1 MIKVFLV
8 EDEIV
13 VREGIK
19 NNVDWSS
26 HGCDFCGEAS
36 DGELAFP
43 MIQKL
48 RPDIVITDIKMP
60 FMDGVELSKLIKKEL
75 PDTEIV
81 FLSGYAEFEYAKE
94 GIKLGIARYL
104 NKPISSTEL
113 LRVVDEIAEK
123 INKRKLEESLKEKY
137 IKDEEEALEMER
149 RDFFAHIVSGEMN
162 ASEILDR
169 ARSMSIDISALF
181 YNVCLVKMKS
191 KNNVI
196 GEYSPSIIAIYER
209 MSEMANDSHIC
220 IFDTFL
226 EGKAI
231 LVKGET
237 KEEIADIQKKYCD
250 ELSLVMKD
258 YPDITYFVAI
268 GKIVN
273 RIGEIEASYER
284 ASYAFAHR
292 FMVDG
297 NGIYSFEDI
306 ENNDNQKD
314 KLNLSEIDLKQ
325 IERKRVNE
333 FLKTANA
340 GEVRYFVEDFFNNL
354 GTDTLK
360 SNMFRQYIVMDVYF
374 CVCEFVEEKGY
385 ERSEIEEFD
394 VTSKALQS
402 VEKTKE
408 YITNIIT
415 RAIEIRDNSSADKYG
430 ETVREIKEYIEN
442 HYFEDELGLNEL
454 AEAINFSPNH
464 LSMLFSQETG
474 TTIIKYLTDFRMNK
488 AKELLKG
495 TNKRSSEI
503 SLEVGYKDPHYFSFL
518 FKKTQGV
525 TPTQYRNGL

>member
-19 NNVDWSS
+19 NNVDWVS

-60 FMDGVELSKLIKKEL
+60 FMDGVELSKLVKKEL
-75 PDTEIV
+75 PETEIV
-81 FLSGYAEFEYAKE
+81 FLTGYAEFEYAKE
-94 GIKLGIARYL
+94 GINLGIARYL

-113 LRVVDEIAEK
+113 LQVVDEIAEK
-123 INKRKLEESLKEKY
+123 INKRKLEESLKKKY

-149 RDFFAHIVSGEMN
+149 REFFARIVSGEMSS
-162 ASEILDR
+162 SEILER
-169 ARSMSIDISALF
+169 ARNMSVDISALF

-191 KNNVI
+191 KNNII
-196 GEYSPSIIAIYER
+196 GEYSPSILEVYDK
-209 MSEMANDSHIC
+209 MSEMSKDKNLC
-220 IFDTFL
+220 IFNTYL

-231 LVKGET
+231 LVKGESCGQ
-237 KEEIADIQKKYCD
+237 IADIQKKYCD
-250 ELSLVMKD
+250 IFTEVMKD

-268 GKIVN
+268 GKTVN
-273 RIGEIEASYER
+273 RIGEIVASYER
-284 ASYAFAHR
+284 ASFALAHR

-297 NGIYSFEDI
+297 NGICSFEDI
-306 ENNDNQKD
+306 QKNEERKD
-314 KLNLSEIDLKQ
+314 RLNLSEIDLKQ

-333 FLKTANA
+333 FLKTANVDEA
-340 GEVRYFVEDFFNNL
+340 GYFVDEFFDNL
-354 GTDTLK
+354 GKDTLN
-360 SNMFRQYIVMDVYF
+360 SDMFRQYIVMDIYF
-374 CVCEFVEEKGY
+374 CVCEFIEEKGY

-394 VTSKALQS
+394 IASKTLRNIDS
-402 VEKTKE
+402 TKE
-408 YITNIIT
+408 YITGIIT
-415 RAIEIRDNSSADKYG
+415 RAIEIRDTSSADKYG

-454 AEAINFSPNH
+454 AEAVNFSPNH

-474 TTIIKYLTDFRMNK
+474 TTIIKYLTDYRMNK

-518 FKKTQGV
+518 FKKNQGV
-525 TPTQYRNGL
+525 TPTQYRNGN